1 MSDIEVPEGWAAVE
15 ITDPAE
21 AKPWAKDLLAAAGDE
36 QHDDVKTEHHRGSV
50 IVFVV
55 PNDVYERAL
64 AARKERADAAEA
76 EEANKPKPTKA
87 TKAAAAAAP
96 PAPPA
101 APPAAPAKAAK
112 ATPSAAPAAGE
123 PDAGAAPVGDASKG
137 DADGKVAA
145 Q

>member
-1 MSDIEVPEGWAAVE
+1 MSEIEVPEGWAAVE

-87 TKAAAAAAP
+87 TKAAAAKAT
-96 PAPPA
+96 
-101 APPAAPAKAAK
+101 PPAAPA
-112 ATPSAAPAAGE
+112 AGA

-137 DADGKVAA
+137 DADGQGAA